1 MGLNTDRATTPIG
14 PMAFRY
20 AGEGA
25 DRMAAIQHALS
36 SRIWDFEFEPAPG
49 RPFFGEGR
57 IQSLPELAL
66 ADVTT
71 SEGRTKRAAHHRVDD
86 QFLFNVCLSGSTTV
100 SQCGREIV
108 IDEGDAVLSM
118 GAEIAAMQFTASRF
132 LSFRIPAKAIAALVP
147 DVADRAARRIARDT
161 EALKLLTVYA
171 GGLQNACSLATP
183 ALRQLAGT
191 HVHDL
196 IALALGTTHDAT
208 GLTQARGM
216 RAARLQA
223 IKADIENEPAQDV
236 SLAVLAAR
244 HRLPL
249 RYVRRLFEE
258 EGTTFTE
265 FVLSRRLARAHR
277 MLIRPRAAALKISII
292 AAEAGF
298 NNLSYFNEVFRR
310 RYGTTPSDVRAQ
322 ALAN

>member
-1 MGLNTDRATTPIG
+1 
-14 PMAFRY
+14 
-20 AGEGA
+20 
-25 DRMAAIQHALS
+25 
-36 SRIWDFEFEPAPG
+36 
-49 RPFFGEGR
+49 
-57 IQSLPELAL
+57 
-66 ADVTT
+66 
-71 SEGRTKRAAHHRVDD
+71 
-86 QFLFNVCLSGSTTV
+86 
-100 SQCGREIV
+100 
-108 IDEGDAVLSM
+108 
-118 GAEIAAMQFTASRF
+118 
-132 LSFRIPAKAIAALVP
+132 
-147 DVADRAARRIARDT
+147 
-161 EALKLLTVYA
+161 
-171 GGLQNACSLATP
+171 
-183 ALRQLAGT
+183 
-191 HVHDL
+191 
-196 IALALGTTHDAT
+196 
-208 GLTQARGM
+208 M